1 MTELDHR
8 NSLTG
13 GGAAAPGGAAALGES
28 AEAKVGLTPERLGF
42 GQKVGQIVQTAY
54 VVQDI
59 RAAIDWWLNDGK
71 VGPWFLLDSFKGPE
85 QRYRDGSTEADVAIA
100 MAFAGNMNIELI
112 QPKDNKPS
120 VFQEVVQRCG
130 YGFHHVGVAV
140 ADVEAERAAYSK
152 RGYHVV
158 FSAPVPSGGTV
169 YLMGDGPNAPGFVE
183 LIPATRGMDEMFT
196 RYWRASVNW
205 NGRDPIRPFG

>member
-1 MTELDHR
+1 MTEIDRR
-8 NSLTG
+8 NILA
-13 GGAAAPGGAAALGES
+13 GGAAALAGTAGLGES
-28 AEAKVGLTPERLGF
+28 AEAKVGMTPETLGF

-59 RAAIDWWLNDGK
+59 RASIDWWINDAK
-71 VGPWFLLDSFKGPE
+71 VGPWYLLDSFMGPE
-85 QRYRDGSTEADVAIA
+85 QRYRGESTEADMAVA
-100 MAFAGNMNIELI
+100 MAFAGHMNIELI

-120 VFQEVVQRCG
+120 VFQEIIQKRG

-140 ADVEAERAAYSK
+140 KDVEAERAEYAK
-152 RGYHVV
+152 RGYHVG
-158 FSAPVPSGGTV
+158 FSTPVPSGGTV
-169 YLMGDGPNAPGFVE
+169 YFMGDGLNAPGFVE